1 MQDLYIDAQPMSLID
16 FIICDFVLEKMVEL
30 AGSEKEC

>member
-1 MQDLYIDAQPMSLID
+1 MQDLYIDAQPVSLTD
-16 FIICDFVLEKMVEL
+16 FIIYDFVLEKIVEL